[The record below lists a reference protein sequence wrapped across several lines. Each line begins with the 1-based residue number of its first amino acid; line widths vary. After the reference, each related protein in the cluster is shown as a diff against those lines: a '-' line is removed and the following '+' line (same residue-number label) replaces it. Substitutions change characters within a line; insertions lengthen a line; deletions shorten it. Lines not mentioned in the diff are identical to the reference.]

1 MRRERRVEATRP
13 VTTMCGAIKE
23 LLLLF
28 HVFSN
33 SIGLK
38 KKHVASIY
46 AFFLSCVLKGF
57 LKLIGDLMVK

>member
-38 KKHVASIY
+38 KNMSLRFMRFSYPV
-46 AFFLSCVLKGF
+46 F
-57 LKLIGDLMVK
+57 